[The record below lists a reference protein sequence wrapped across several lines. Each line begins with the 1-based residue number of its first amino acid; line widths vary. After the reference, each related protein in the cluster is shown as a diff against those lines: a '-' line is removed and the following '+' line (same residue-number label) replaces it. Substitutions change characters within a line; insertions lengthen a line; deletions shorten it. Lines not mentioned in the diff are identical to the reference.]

1 MGRCRRRH
9 RNFTTASADL
19 PEVCVEMTEDEIAR
33 RCRDTMWSDDVASQ
47 ELGMQVE
54 VSKPGSAVASFEV
67 RSSMVNGY
75 GICHGGYI
83 FALADSAFAFACNTY
98 DRITV
103 AAGASIDFIKP
114 VRSGDR
120 LQATAVEAN
129 RGGRTGVYDVEVTNQ
144 RNEVV
149 AIFRGR
155 SYSTREPIL
164 QSDT

>member
-1 MGRCRRRH
+1 
-9 RNFTTASADL
+9 
-19 PEVCVEMTEDEIAR
+19 MTEEEIAK
-33 RCRDTMWSDDVASQ
+33 RCRDTMWSTDVASQ
-47 ELGMQVE
+47 DLGMHVE
-54 VSKPGSAVASFEV
+54 VSGPGSAVATFEV

-114 VRSGDR
+114 ARSGDTLR
-120 LQATAVEAN
+120 AIAGEVS
-129 RGGRTGVYDVEVTNQ
+129 RGGRTGIYDVEVSNQ
-144 RNEVV
+144 RNEVI

-155 SYSTREPIL
+155 SYATREPIL

>member
-1 MGRCRRRH
+1 
-9 RNFTTASADL
+9 
-19 PEVCVEMTEDEIAR
+19 
-33 RCRDTMWSDDVASQ
+33 
-47 ELGMQVE
+47 MQVE